1 MKIKTFL
8 KTKEFKIKL
17 TISIILLVLFSLS
30 FLFAKNF
37 NTKLGLTAVF
47 SKNEVSTTLLDNADY
62 KVHYLDVGQGA
73 CSIIEL
79 PDGKIMIID
88 GGSDRNGEK
97 ICNFL
102 KERNVDKIDYLIA
115 THADSDHIGGLNYIF
130 DDFEIVNIFRPM
142 QIAGTII
149 EEIDSN
155 GHKSSYFEVYEN
167 EDLKFAY
174 EYLGSS
180 RFVEVSSKRY
190 RNFIE
195 NIYKE
200 TYVDDGEIKKSNV
213 CVFYDGLEIIGKN
226 YVITFYAPLISDL
239 EINLSSLSNTNG
251 YLTKIYSNDSSN
263 NSSSILL
270 LNICGDK
277 FFFSGDASNVRS
289 ENDNIIKFEESD
301 FLNSLTEEDKIE
313 LSNVDVYLVAH
324 HGSKNSTGEDL
335 LALIKP
341 DFAVISIGINSYGHP
356 NQEVIDRLNFSNCL
370 ETDGLLTTKDRGTIS
385 FINIDGKIVYVS
397 SIKYENIN
405 KVFQFEIFIII
416 IYIIAQIFVLN
427 IRFHN
432 KNDLTC

>member
-17 TISIILLVLFSLS
+17 TISMILLVLFSLS
-30 FLFAKNF
+30 FLFADNF
-37 NTKLGLTAVF
+37 KTRFGLSVNF
-47 SKNEVSTTLLDNADY
+47 SRNEVSTTLLDNSDY

-97 ICNFL
+97 ICDFL
-102 KERNVDKIDYLIA
+102 KERDIDRIDYLVA

-142 QIAGTII
+142 QIAGTTI

-155 GHKSSYFEVYEN
+155 GQKSSHFEVFEK

-180 RFVEVSSKRY
+180 KFVEVSSKRY
-190 RNFIE
+190 RDFIE
-195 NIYKE
+195 NIYNE
-200 TYVDDGEIKKSNV
+200 TYVDDGEIKSSNI
-213 CVFYDGLEIIGKN
+213 CVFYDGLEITGEN
-226 YVITFYAPLISDL
+226 YEITFYAPLISDL
-239 EINLSSLSNTNG
+239 EINFSTLSNTDG
-251 YLTKIYSNDSSN
+251 YLTKIYSNDASN
-263 NSSSILL
+263 NSSAILL

-277 FFFSGDASNVRS
+277 FFFSGDASSVRTES
-289 ENDNIIKFEESD
+289 DNKTKFEESD
-301 FLNSLTEEDKIE
+301 FLNSLTEEEKIK

-324 HGSKNSTGEDL
+324 HGSKNSTSEEL
-335 LALIKP
+335 LTLIKP

-356 NQEVIDRLNFSNCL
+356 NQEVIDRLNMANCL
-370 ETDGLLTTKDRGTIS
+370 ETDGMLTTKDKGTIS
-385 FINIDGKIVYVS
+385 FINVDGEIVYAS
-397 SIKYENIN
+397 SLKYN
-405 KVFQFEIFIII
+405 KTSNVFEFEIFILILFVII
-416 IYIIAQIFVLN
+416 EIFVIN
-427 IRFHN
+427 IRFRN
-432 KNDLTC
+432 ENDLTC